1 MLWKTENLQMSLS
14 VDINSQSSNQA
25 KKQFRIENKRIFIY
39 IIQLMI
45 IGRKILRNNKM
56 TPVKRLW
63 WEFKHKI
70 KILW

>member
-14 VDINSQSSNQA
+14 VDINSQSSNQI
-25 KKQFRIENKRIFIY
+25 KFRIENKRIFIY

-63 WEFKHKI
+63 WEFKYKI

>member
-1 MLWKTENLQMSLS
+1 MSLS

-25 KKQFRIENKRIFIY
+25 KKKFRIENKRIFIY

-56 TPVKRLW
+56 SPVKRL
-63 WEFKHKI
+63 
-70 KILW
+70 